1 MKNLWIRI
9 VWIASAILSLAGMSK
24 QVADAC
30 QNISNNNNLQLLLA
44 QNISFCQQLAK
55 GYQEVHAFE
64 TQNFYI
70 NVCSHKQK
78 YYYHRKS
85 KQNPDHSI
93 LLPANSILNGNMFQ
107 AIDRGKTYI
116 VGTGDEGYY
125 SSVMHENDEI
135 IFEPALEQST
145 LIKNRFEMDMEKS
158 HINQQKWLKCSNN
171 YSYKHLDSEWQQLSA
186 VFN

>member
-1 MKNLWIRI
+1 MKNLWIK
-9 VWIASAILSLAGMSK
+9 IAWMAGLILSLAGMSK

-30 QNISNNNNLQLLLA
+30 QIISKDNKQPLLISQNL
-44 QNISFCQQLAK
+44 SFCEQLEK

-70 NVCSHKQK
+70 NVCRHQQK

-85 KQNPDHSI
+85 KHNPDHSV
-93 LLPANSILNGNMFQ
+93 LLPANSILDGNMFQ

-116 VGTGDEGYY
+116 VGTNAEGYY
-125 SSVMHENDEI
+125 SSVMHKNNEI
-135 IFEPALEQST
+135 IFEPALRKST
-145 LIKNRFEMDMEKS
+145 SLDNRLETNIES
-158 HINQQKWLKCSNN
+158 LNSNQNKGMKCSNN
-171 YSYKHLDSEWQQLSA
+171 YSHSHLDYHWQQLSA

>member
-1 MKNLWIRI
+1 MKNVWIRI
-9 VWIASAILSLAGMSK
+9 AWIAGLILSLAGMSK
-24 QVADAC
+24 QIADAC
-30 QNISNNNNLQLLLA
+30 QIISKENKRELLLA
-44 QNISFCQQLAK
+44 QNSSFCQQLEQ

-70 NVCSHKQK
+70 NVCRDRQQ

-93 LLPANSILNGNMFQ
+93 LLPASSILNGNVFQ

-116 VGTGDEGYY
+116 VGTNADGYY
-125 SSVMHENDEI
+125 SSVMHRNNEI
-135 IFEPALEQST
+135 IFEPALRQST
-145 LIKNRFEMDMEKS
+145 LIDDRFEMES
-158 HINQQKWLKCSNN
+158 SNSNQNKWTKCSNN
-171 YSYKHLDSEWQQLSA
+171 YSDSYLSYSWQQLRA